1 VREATDGG
9 TERALILSPKHSGSR
24 SRVIGTY
31 DDGFSD
37 LTEKERIVEEQTRH
51 VTFRETPSEREW
63 TTSSNSG
70 RTEAREHDL
79 STGGGSGW

>member
-1 VREATDGG
+1 M
-9 TERALILSPKHSGSR
+9 
-24 SRVIGTY
+24 
-31 DDGFSD
+31 
-37 LTEKERIVEEQTRH
+37 TEKERMVEAQTRH

-63 TTSSNSG
+63 TISSNSG

>member
-1 VREATDGG
+1 MREATDGG
-9 TERALILSPKHSGSR
+9 TERALIPSPRHSR
-24 SRVIGTY
+24 SRSRGTY

-37 LTEKERIVEEQTRH
+37 MTEKERIVEAQIRH